1 MAQLGFYYDMTVCT
15 SCKTCQ
21 IACSDKNNLVVG
33 TTFRKVFNFEGGKF
47 PKPWAYHLSISCN
60 HCADPKCVK
69 NCPTGALYK
78 REKDGVVM
86 QDKEKCIGCKLCT
99 WSCPYGAPKY
109 IEKEGKT
116 GKCNMCVDL
125 LDKGEEPACVTACQL
140 RALKFGD
147 IDVLR
152 KNYKGTADIKGL
164 PDSGTTHPSIVINPN
179 KEAMK

>member
-21 IACSDKNNLVVG
+21 IACSDKNNLEVG
-33 TTFRKVFNFEGGKF
+33 TTFRKVYNFEGGKF
-47 PKPWAYHLSISCN
+47 PNPWAYHLSISCN

-69 NCPTGALYK
+69 NCPSGALYK
-78 REKDGVVM
+78 REKDGIVM

-109 IEKEGKT
+109 IEKEGKA

-125 LDKGEEPACVTACQL
+125 LDMGEEPACVTACQM
-140 RALKFGD
+140 RALQFGD
-147 IDVLR
+147 IEELR
-152 KNYKGTADIKGL
+152 KKYKGTADIKGL
-164 PDSGTTHPSIVINPN
+164 PDSEITHPSIVITPN
-179 KEAMK
+179 KEALK